1 MIGEKCSKNA
11 STYSLMTLQ
20 LTPGLF
26 IHNRIFQSFI
36 GIKKV
41 DFRQLVAQVITS
53 FENQDLWE

>member
-1 MIGEKCSKNA
+1 
-11 STYSLMTLQ
+11 MTLQ